1 MSDSRSAF
9 YLVSHENSERISNVI
24 KKLSNHR
31 RLKWLKDILAGIH
44 PNSLAFLWSS
54 FDSSEKELII
64 GLLPIETRAEFL
76 AELEEEERGDI
87 FKSKNTDWIAQHLT
101 VLEAD
106 DIVDILK
113 GLSSREA
120 DFIIKKF
127 DADYSTKL
135 KELLQYPEETAG
147 ALMSSDFLAVNE
159 NARIDS
165 IVRQFRKFVA
175 EEDIEDIHII
185 YVVDRED
192 KLKGYI
198 PLRKL
203 ILEEQSKKAKD
214 VLVYPSVYLT
224 PEMDQEAVAAIF
236 KDYDLISAAV
246 VDENNVLLGRITID
260 DVVDVLDEEASEDVF
275 RMVGLKKKEVHSD
288 GYLSSLRSRLPWMM
302 INLMTSAVSA
312 IVISLFTPIIN
323 QFIMLAMFMPM
334 IAALGGATGNQ
345 MVAMVVRGIAT
356 GDILNERLR
365 KIILREMLT
374 VITGSVTI
382 GGIIGLAAFLISA
395 NKLLPIVILISVVL
409 NMSLATLIGFGYPL
423 MLRFLKKDPALG
435 SSILVAATTDM
446 MGFFIFL
453 ALASKYLS

>member
-1 MSDSRSAF
+1 MSESRSAF
-9 YLVSHENSERISNVI
+9 YLVSHENSERISGVI
-24 KKLSNHR
+24 KRLSNHR
-31 RLKWLKDILAGIH
+31 RIKWLKDILSGIH

-54 FDSSEKELII
+54 FDTAEKELII
-64 GLLPIETRAEFL
+64 GLLSIETRAEFL
-76 AELEEEERGDI
+76 AELEEDERADI

-101 VLEAD
+101 ELEAD

-127 DADYSTKL
+127 DADYSNKL
-135 KELLQYPEETAG
+135 KDLLQYPEETAG
-147 ALMSSDFLAVNE
+147 ALMNSDFLAVNE
-159 NARIDS
+159 NARIDT

-175 EEDIEDIHII
+175 KVDIEDIHII
-185 YVVDRED
+185 YVVDKED

-246 VDENNVLLGRITID
+246 VDENQMLLGRITID

-288 GYLSSLRSRLPWMM
+288 SYLNSLRSRLPWMM
-302 INLMTSAVSA
+302 INLVTSGVSA
-312 IVISLFTPIIN
+312 MVVSFFMPVIN

-356 GDILNERLR
+356 GEILNERLR

-374 VITGSVTI
+374 VITGSI
-382 GGIIGLAAFLISA
+382 GIGIIIGFVAFIVST
-395 NKLLPIVILISVVL
+395 NKLLPFVILVSVVL

-423 MLRFLKKDPALG
+423 LLRLFKKDPALG

-446 MGFFIFL
+446 MGFLIFL